1 MVDVSKTLYKSKMLD
16 YYFDRQAES
25 SIGHG
30 SRFEISKAV
39 FGISSLVTKNSSG
52 TYDIDD
58 IPSDFKL
65 EDLLSSF
72 CITPPTLSYNNGIIL
87 LRADLDTTQLD
98 KNTAYPF
105 NTLVILDNE
114 GKACAVMCVQ
124 EDSLYVG
131 KGYVG
136 LLQFDVSGSSSD
148 E

>member
-1 MVDVSKTLYKSKMLD
+1 MVDVSKSLYKSKMLD

-25 SIGHG
+25 SIGIG
-30 SRFEISKAV
+30 SRFVIAKAV
-39 FGISSLVTKNSSG
+39 FGTSDLVTKNSAG
-52 TYDIDD
+52 TYDIAD
-58 IPSDFKL
+58 IPADFKV

-72 CITPPTLSYNNGIIL
+72 CTTQPTCTYNNGIIL
-87 LRADLDTTQLD
+87 LRADLDTTQLNKD
-98 KNTAYPF
+98 TAYPF

-136 LLQFDVSGSSSD
+136 LLQLDVSGSRSD